1 VKAFATTS
9 PPQQSEPRTSLRVLI
24 MTTGDPYHLQRFL
37 DAQRGVY
44 DQAERELLEGRK
56 ESHWMWFIFPQLKGL
71 GQSTTAQKYAI
82 RTLDEAKAYLE
93 HPVLGRRLRA
103 CTQIVTLL
111 NDTTIE
117 DIFGYP
123 DHRKFHSSMTLF
135 AHATGDNR
143 VFMDALRKYFR
154 SEFDPQTIDRL

>member
-1 VKAFATTS
+1 VKAFVTTF
-9 PPQQSEPRTSLRVLI
+9 PPQQSEPRG
-24 MTTGDPYHLQRFL
+24 TGDPYRLQRFL
-37 DAQRGVY
+37 DAQRDVY

-71 GQSTTAQKYAI
+71 GQSTTAQRYAI

-135 AHATGDNR
+135 THATGDNR